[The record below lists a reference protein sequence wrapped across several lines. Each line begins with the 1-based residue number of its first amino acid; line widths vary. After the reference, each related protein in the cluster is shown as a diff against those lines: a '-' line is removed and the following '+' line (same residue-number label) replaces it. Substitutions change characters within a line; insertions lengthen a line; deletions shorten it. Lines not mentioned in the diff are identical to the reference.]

1 MHDNSMNRI
10 MQLCLLD
17 TKSTDLLRY
26 MLEIVEICQEFRN
39 LIKEYVQ
46 NKGYDEDQESE
57 INDSFESMTRGQ
69 RIESKF

>member
-1 MHDNSMNRI
+1 MNRI